1 MKKTRFPKLPE
12 SDGDWLVPLIWRM
25 LETLV
30 DEAYAIRER
39 NSRYFTMR
47 QTILSEVEW
56 QDTIKEFDNFLHSQ
70 QFGMILDCFNISEEH
85 EISQFRNR
93 YLCIAYGAEVAREF
107 EQESAAES
115 TRTGAL
121 SYAR

>member
-25 LETLV
+25 LETMV

-39 NSRYFTMR
+39 NSRYFTLR
-47 QTILSEVEW
+47 QTVLGEEDW
-56 QDTIKEFDNFLHSQ
+56 QKVIKEFDDFLHSQ
-70 QFGMILDCFNISEEH
+70 QFGMILDCFNISEDH

-93 YLCIAYGAEVAREF
+93 YLCIAYGAEAATEF
-107 EQESAAES
+107 DQEGIAETS
-115 TRTGAL
+115 TTGEL
-121 SYAR
+121 SYA